1 MYHSRCETIQDHLAC
16 LQVLMAEVR
25 ARQTAVESA
34 ERRTGALRDEAKVQ
48 VERLVRGGGGT
59 CDCISGG

>member
-1 MYHSRCETIQDHLAC
+1 
-16 LQVLMAEVR
+16 MAEVR

-48 VERLVRGGGGT
+48 AERLVCQAGDVRVLALAASQRARDI
-59 CDCISGG
+59 CSA

>member
-1 MYHSRCETIQDHLAC
+1 
-16 LQVLMAEVR
+16 MAEVR

-48 VERLVRGGGGT
+48 AERLVRWGRDVCG
-59 CDCISGG
+59 CISGA